1 MGNKLVHVQ
10 DAPFFSVKLGIKVL
24 PCVVMFVNG
33 VAVDR
38 IVGFDGLG
46 TKDDFPTA
54 ALETILLKF
63 GVITREASAEDEES
77 EQLAEHVRR
86 SVIQGRRQLGSDDE
100 DSDFSD

>member
-1 MGNKLVHVQ
+1 MLQ
-10 DAPFFSVKLGIKVL
+10 DAPFFTVKLGIKVL
-24 PCVVMFVNG
+24 PCVVMFING

-54 ALETILLKF
+54 ALESKLLKS
-63 GVITREASAEDEES
+63 GVITRQASADEEES

-86 SVIQGRRQLGSDDE
+86 SVMQGQRQLGSDDE